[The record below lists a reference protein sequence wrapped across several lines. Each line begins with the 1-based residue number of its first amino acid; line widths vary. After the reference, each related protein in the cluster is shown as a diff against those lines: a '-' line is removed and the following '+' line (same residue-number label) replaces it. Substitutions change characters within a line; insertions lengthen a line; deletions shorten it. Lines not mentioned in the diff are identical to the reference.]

1 MKTHVLQALQL
12 VYSTVWCLP
21 LQEDLN
27 DIAIG
32 LKEGSVS
39 SSGVGDRNE
48 SGDGCQGETVC
59 STLDENGVAES
70 LVRGS
75 LVADETR
82 LKGEAASQQYS
93 FVEGS
98 SGDGSGQWNSDGVE
112 RGVRDLVSVIRENG
126 GDVEGLESEL
136 IGFLM
141 SKLII
146 GP

>member
-32 LKEGSVS
+32 LKEGSVR
-39 SSGVGDRNE
+39 SSGMEDRNK
-48 SGDGCQGETVC
+48 SGNGCQGETLC
-59 STLDENGVAES
+59 SNLEENGAAKS

-75 LVADETR
+75 LVADERR
-82 LKGEAASQQYS
+82 LKGEAASQRYS
-93 FVEGS
+93 FLEGS
-98 SGDGSGQWNSDGVE
+98 SGDGSGQWNSDGVG
-112 RGVRDLVSVIRENG
+112 RGVRDLVSVIGENG

-141 SKLII
+141 SKSII